1 MSVFDTMAPMPQR
14 QLDGTSLNV
23 IDADTIRNDDTGE
36 SYRFPGV
43 DAPEVEKFIGSKDYT
58 TGTAG
63 GEATTQAVFDLMNN
77 LGYTNPKPRLDENG
91 EIQMDRGG
99 TRIIADWYND
109 AGENFTA
116 RGLSEG
122 IYNPTEFTNDAED
135 LMFELGQD
143 KRDQEALMYD
153 PAAGPQVEDDWGK
166 ARNLISDALE
176 KEGFKQYGLLRVADD
191 EAELA
196 AAKKFGALDY
206 YDQNRV
212 QSRSSDRTLYNEA
225 LNPWSDSFDK
235 SLIGIQESWSG
246 LKNMWGEATDNENLA
261 EVGRLGVERQRERL
275 AQYGTSI
282 ADWKDVDSFSDGID
296 YVMNNAAMSLPY
308 MAVAGA
314 SALAAPVVGTAAG
327 ALGAG
332 SLLTGAVTLTT
343 SMLAP
348 ASIYASQTWNEMEGK
363 KNMSVAVGSGIL
375 QSAFERLGVEII
387 IGKAL
392 GSFAPKKLINEAV
405 ENLVTKGVKG
415 IKYTRPEATKMVGNA
430 TRQAIAEYTG
440 DAAKAAASQVAAKQ
454 IVKNL
459 SSRVLRGGTGEM
471 VTEGLQ
477 EAVAYTSATLGSD
490 KVFDYN
496 ELKDRMI
503 SGAVAGFTLGSAFS
517 APGAIYDVGAWKD
530 LQVRKLPA
538 EAKRISEEGA
548 RAERERVENGQ
559 IAFDQALQSEIYKRT
574 KDGTYDPNKADAD
587 KTRVDLEVE
596 IEMREIAEEARELG
610 SRVQSI
616 DERLNEEKEY
626 VQALKGNASLTEEDY
641 KAAKKVATDAG
652 ITTFP
657 DFKEWAVR
665 EKKTATVRG
674 QRVEVTRT
682 EITDINDRVSEHE
695 SVDADK
701 TLGGTVKRALK
712 GAVKLV
718 RKLSRTAVPDAYREE
733 SRAGDTLGAM
743 ADSSHSR
750 SASGRDMESYKFNLV
765 SIYKNMVAIPEN
777 FYAALNGNRVTSRK
791 RRGEISKQVYAILR
805 SIINDDGT
813 VDISKIPQD
822 GELVTLDGMQFTM
835 VGREQIVQLAQ
846 DLNVLSDKMHRRQA
860 EFTIDPKTGETTLGY
875 IQNYLFKFKSL
886 NKAAVSADR
895 AKFEAILV
903 EEYKDRGMTPSIAKE
918 LTDII
923 LDNDQVGTIDDVL
936 DKEFNV
942 TKGGIVPGSHRSRSL
957 GMSENKAFDGFM
969 EQDIFANISN
979 AVKSAA
985 RFETH
990 RKYIGQNGEIIASLL
1005 DKMEYDDGVPREEV
1019 NAIAARYSDYLN
1031 AESGNYKRPTSEAGK
1046 KAVAAQKNLMFLAT
1060 FTMLGL
1066 ATVASI
1072 VEVALSGRALT
1083 FDQIYG
1089 RKGKVSGRTSLNS
1102 FGRELAQTLADLMGF
1117 AKDSVLWKDEGI
1129 GEQSKGQEKIRNLG
1143 YYEWDVGAATV
1154 TGVSE
1159 VNPLHQKWYELFF
1172 KMTGLTGWTNFT
1184 RAMRA
1189 SIANDFM
1196 FDHLG
1201 KIVDFRIEKRSN
1213 PELVKNNDIQESEE
1227 MLRNLGVNVDDLARI
1242 YEQLGGDMTATLS
1255 PEDSAL
1261 LEDNMRTGSFN
1272 FINDA
1277 VALPTVGNRPLIYQ
1291 DPRFALITQFQGFMA
1306 TFSSNHIPKLYE
1318 QYIKRGNPSMKY
1330 NAFALMTTMI
1340 MLGFASQYLK
1350 DLIKYGGSDKKMM
1363 TAGNPYL
1370 DTSEYIQR
1378 GIRSSGLLGV
1388 ADRLIDTA
1396 GYGLYDDG
1404 RTKGAFDWAWK
1415 TVSGEAPAAGI
1426 INRSGRVVEKVVE
1439 GDFGGAGQQLSKMT
1453 PVLSIFGAERTGQV
1467 LGDAA
1472 DTISDAV
1479 PSWNFKGD
1487 K

>member
-1 MSVFDTMAPMPQR
+1 MSMFDTMAPMPNR
-14 QLDGTSLNV
+14 QLEGTSFSI
-23 IDADTIRNDDTGE
+23 IDADTAVNTDTGE

-43 DAPEVEKFIGSKDYT
+43 DAPEVQKFLGTERYT

-63 GEATTQAVFDLMNN
+63 GEATTEAVYNLMNN

-91 EIQMDRGG
+91 EVQMDRRG

-109 AGENFTA
+109 AGENFVD

-122 IYNPTEFTNDAED
+122 IYKPTEFSNDAQD
-135 LMFELGQD
+135 LIYALGQA
-143 KRDQEALMYD
+143 KRDREDRLYD
-153 PAAGPQVEDDWGK
+153 PAAEPSAVTDDWAT
-166 ARNLISDALE
+166 ARSMIADALE
-176 KEGFKQYGLLRVADD
+176 KEGYQQYGLKRIASD

-196 AAKKFGALDY
+196 AAKEAGMLQF
-206 YDQNRV
+206 YDQNQV
-212 QSRSSDRTLYNEA
+212 ETRSGDRTLMNEA
-225 LNPWSDSFDK
+225 LNPWSDNFEK

-275 AQYGTSI
+275 AKYGTSI
-282 ADWKDVDSFSDGID
+282 VDWKDIDSFSDGID

-308 MAVAGA
+308 MAVIGA

-332 SLLTGAVTLTT
+332 SLLTGGVTLAT

-363 KNMSVAVGSGIL
+363 KNMGVAIGSGIL
-375 QSAFERLGVEII
+375 QSAFERLGLEII
-387 IGKAL
+387 VGKTL
-392 GSFAPKKLINEAV
+392 GTFASKKLMNEAV

-415 IKYTRPEATKMVGNA
+415 VKYSRAEATKMVGNA
-430 TRQAIAEYTG
+430 TRKAIAEYTG

-454 IVKNL
+454 IVKSL
-459 SSRVLRGGTGEM
+459 SARALKGGSGEM
-471 VTEGLQ
+471 LTEGLQ

-496 ELKDRMI
+496 ELRDRMI
-503 SGAVAGFTLGSAFS
+503 AGAVAGATLGTAFS

-538 EAKRISEEGA
+538 EAKRLSEEGA
-548 RAERERVENGQ
+548 RAERERTENGQ
-559 IAFDQALQSEIYKRT
+559 IAYDLAKAKEIERRVK
-574 KDGTYDPNKADAD
+574 KDEYDPKQPDMFIE
-587 KTRVDLEVE
+587 KE
-596 IEMREIAEEARELG
+596 IEKVAEEAREKG
-610 SRVQSI
+610 TRVQTI
-616 DERLNEEKEY
+616 DELLEEEQEYLAAMKSNNLLTMDQFKEE
-626 VQALKGNASLTEEDY
+626 Q
-641 KAAKKVATDAG
+641 KAAKDSGAKG
-652 ITTFP
+652 FP
-657 DFKEWAVR
+657 SFEKWRANK
-665 EKKTATVRG
+665 KKTSKVKG
-674 QRVEVTRT
+674 QDVEVKRSMVSDMNDRKAEHERVEK
-682 EITDINDRVSEHE
+682 DN
-695 SVDADK
+695 
-701 TLGGTVKRALK
+701 TLAGVVGRALE
-712 GAVKLV
+712 GSVKLV
-718 RKLSRTAVPDAYREE
+718 RKLTRTMLPDRYRDKK
-733 SRAGDTLGAM
+733 AGNTLGAIT
-743 ADSSHSR
+743 DSSHSK
-750 SASGRDMESYKFNLV
+750 SNSGRDLESYKFNLV
-765 SIYKNMVAIPEN
+765 SVFKNMVSVPEN
-777 FYAALNGNRVTSRK
+777 FYAALNNNKITSRTK
-791 RRGEISKQVYAILR
+791 RAEISKQVYAILKD
-805 SIINDDGT
+805 IIKNKSGLP
-813 VDISKIPQD
+813 DISKIPQD
-822 GELVTLDGMQFTM
+822 GEVVTLDGMTFTM
-835 VGREQIVQLAQ
+835 TGRDQIVQLAQ
-846 DLNVLSDKMHRRQA
+846 DLNKLSDLMHSRQA
-860 EFTIDPKTGETTLGY
+860 KFTIDPKTGKPTLGY

-886 NKAAVSADR
+886 NKAAITADR
-895 AKFEAILV
+895 AKFEATLV
-903 EEYKDRGMTPSIAKE
+903 NQYKQITPAIAKE
-918 LTDII
+918 LTDKI
-923 LDNDQVGTIDDVL
+923 LENDQVSSINDVV
-936 DKEFNV
+936 DENFNV
-942 TKGGIVPGSHRSRSL
+942 TKGGIVPGSHRKRSL
-957 GMSENKAFDGFM
+957 AMSENPEFDQFM
-969 EQDIFANISN
+969 EQDIFANVSQ
-979 AVKSAA
+979 AAKSAA

-990 RKYIGQNGEIIASLL
+990 RKYIGQNGEVMASLL
-1005 DKMEYDDGVPREEV
+1005 DKMEYDEGVPREEV
-1019 NAIAARYSDYLN
+1019 NAIASRLVDYLN

-1066 ATVASI
+1066 ATVASL
-1072 VEVALSGRALT
+1072 VEIALSGRALT
-1083 FDQIYG
+1083 FNQIYG
-1089 RKGKVSGRTSLNS
+1089 REGKTSGRTSLNS
-1102 FGRELAQTLADLMGF
+1102 FGRELAKMLADLMGF
-1117 AKDSVLWKDEGI
+1117 AGDTVRWQDKGVGT
-1129 GEQSKGQEKIRNLG
+1129 QSRGQEIIRKLG

-1184 RAMRA
+1184 RSMRA

-1196 FDHLG
+1196 FDHIN
-1201 KIVDFRIEKRSN
+1201 KIVEFRQMKRAN
-1213 PELVKNNDIQESEE
+1213 PELVKDNDIQESEE
-1227 MLRNLGVNVDDLARI
+1227 MLRNLGVNVDDMVRI
-1242 YEQLGGDMTATLS
+1242 YEQMGGDMSAVLS
-1255 PEDSAL
+1255 EADYAIL
-1261 LEDNMRTGSFN
+1261 KDNMRTGTFN

-1291 DPRFALITQFQGFMA
+1291 DPRFALLTQFQGFMA
-1306 TFSSNHIPKLYE
+1306 TFSSNHIPKMYE

-1350 DLIKYGGSDKKMM
+1350 DLIKYGGSGKQMM

-1404 RTKGAFDWAWK
+1404 RTEGGLDWAWK

-1426 INRSGRVVEKVVE
+1426 INRTGRVAEKVAE

-1453 PVLSIFGAERTGQV
+1453 PILSIFGAERTGQV
-1467 LGDAA
+1467 IGDTATA
-1472 DTISDAV
+1472 ISDAV